1 MPSRTM
7 QWLIVGC
14 WLATAGWYVRRE
26 VLPYWTADAMPAY
39 AVDLADEAARTA
51 LQVAWT
57 LTRKG
62 HKSCPLRTTVD
73 YHDADDEFS
82 LNCTLFNLDLI
93 KEIKVEEYR
102 SSYRVNRW
110 GRLMATST
118 SIKLGKDGLS
128 LRLNSTARFE
138 NGTAIVNWQIR
149 STWFNLDPPPEVV
162 KMADAGTLNPLHPVH
177 RLRNVRA
184 GQRWVQPLT
193 DPLAD
198 AQRIALAALARH
210 YTGMNFS
217 QLAGPGKAASLLAEV
232 TGPTPLEWRDKS
244 HDCYVINYRGDN
256 YAASTWVRVADGLVL
271 RQEAS
276 SSGDEWV
283 LQRD

>member
-7 QWLIVGC
+7 QWLIVLC

-26 VLPYWTADAMPAY
+26 VMPYWTADTMPAY

-51 LQVAWT
+51 LQVQWT

-62 HKSCPLRTTVD
+62 HKPCPLRTTVD

-93 KEIKVEEYR
+93 HEIKVEKYR

-110 GRLMATST
+110 GRLIANST
-118 SIKLGKDGLS
+118 SITIGKDGLS
-128 LRLNSTARFE
+128 LTLNSTARVE
-138 NGTAIVNWQIR
+138 NGTAIVTWQMR
-149 STWFNLDPPPEVV
+149 SPWMDLDPPAASV
-162 KMADAGTLNPLHPVH
+162 KMADAGALNPLHPVH
-177 RLRNVRA
+177 RLRNVRP

-198 AQRIALAALARH
+198 AQRIALAAIAKQ
-210 YTGMNFS
+210 YTGVNFK
-217 QLAGPGKAASLLAEV
+217 QFAGPGKAKDLFAEV
-232 TGPTPLEWRDKS
+232 TGQTPLEWHDQF
-244 HDCYVINYRGDN
+244 HDCFVITYRSDN

-276 SSGDEWV
+276 SSGDEWT